1 MEQMI
6 EIYEDLNKKFCRKEA
21 QSIYQMILDT
31 LKNLESENRIEVLK
45 QLVENNDALGFL
57 NKFNKWGPK
66 WMQHNWQTWQSDV
79 ERELNNVIG
88 DAFCDL
94 EDAYQCAYETT
105 LEDLCGQREDRAA
118 NDRRKHGD
126 DGDLVER
133 WCDILPAQNGVDGRE
148 LECDHVCFLTLSS
161 CALSFSRA
169 YVRRGLVR
177 GGWAAASSPGTP
189 VLPIRGATPKT
200 RARGASR

>member
-1 MEQMI
+1 MDFIRIIILYKTKQKMEKKMEQMI

-31 LKNLESENRIEVLK
+31 LKNLEPENRMEVLK

-105 LEDLCGQREDRAA
+105 LEDLGEDRYDEDDEEYSYEEWMDDDYDEERADCCI
-118 NDRRKHGD
+118 NNWNEFIGD
-126 DGDLVER
+126 DLKEYYFETIEYLEDLGPEGIEFLFEN
-133 WCDILPAQNGVDGRE
+133 ILNPYKNW
-148 LECDHVCFLTLSS
+148 F
-161 CALSFSRA
+161 
-169 YVRRGLVR
+169 
-177 GGWAAASSPGTP
+177 
-189 VLPIRGATPKT
+189 
-200 RARGASR
+200 